1 MYCFVFYC
9 SRPFLPFSPMSF
21 LSPIC
26 FPSPIYP
33 CTPIDPY
40 THIFCLSTLI
50 LSFFILPSAPF
61 SLLTHVLLFTHVY
74 CSLQVIKTQVQTGQ
88 APNVREAFETAK
100 ISNPKG
106 VLGLWKHYPVMLWL
120 DIPFQII
127 NFILYGV
134 VSDAVAG
141 AGFTQSILTRL
152 FCG

>member
-1 MYCFVFYC
+1 MGIPGFGVMAYW
-9 SRPFLPFSPMSF
+9 
-21 LSPIC
+21 
-26 FPSPIYP
+26 
-33 CTPIDPY
+33 
-40 THIFCLSTLI
+40 LI
-50 LSFFILPSAPF
+50 RVPAE
-61 SLLTHVLLFTHVY
+61 
-74 CSLQVIKTQVQTGQ
+74 VIKTQVQTGQ

-100 ISNPKG
+100 ISNPKGGLRWWVRLLFDSHMEVSCYPLSYMSTPLVHASVLFLSTTTIYPFSSG

-141 AGFTQSILTRL
+141 AGFSQSILTRL